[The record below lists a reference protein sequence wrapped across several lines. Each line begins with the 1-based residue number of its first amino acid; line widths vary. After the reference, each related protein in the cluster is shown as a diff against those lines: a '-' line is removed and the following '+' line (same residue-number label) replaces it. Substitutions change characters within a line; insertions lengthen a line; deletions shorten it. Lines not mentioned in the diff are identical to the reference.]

1 MVLEVVSDSVCE
13 TGLEEEAEVQWRRSQ
28 EEVMRPC
35 NNVKHVFQRT
45 ARNCKD
51 VIFLEHI
58 AVPDDKQSGEA
69 RSIGAQAR

>member
-1 MVLEVVSDSVCE
+1 MSDSVCE

-28 EEVMRPC
+28 EEGMRPC